1 MEWGILVAAV
11 SVFGSLALALSDV
24 VNTPGPTDRTIRRPI
39 HKLAGRHLTTKLRK
53 VA

>member
-24 VNTPGPTDRTIRRPI
+24 VNTPGPTDQAMRRSI
-39 HKLAGRHLTTKLRK
+39 HKPARRHPATKLRQ
-53 VA
+53 AA